1 MALLTASKFGLPESL
16 LARADELSQ
25 FFDST
30 NADSSISVIH
40 RVSDIDTSQV
50 NVRPNI
56 DSSQINICEL
66 LESTAGAA
74 AIKSAFIPPT
84 YMPPP
89 SFEGQSCVYILHLG
103 DDSYYVGE
111 TDSLANRLSQ
121 HRSKGNDWKSAS
133 AVAIQVE
140 GGKSYARELES
151 EMIKSMARLG
161 FHLVSITDGTSIRP
175 RQN

>member
-25 FFDST
+25 YFNST

-40 RVSDIDTSQV
+40 RVSDIDA
-50 NVRPNI
+50 
-56 DSSQINICEL
+56 SQINVREM
-66 LESTAGAA
+66 LENTAGTAA
-74 AIKSAFIPPT
+74 KKSVVIPPT
-84 YMPPP
+84 YIPPP
-89 SFEGQSCVYILHLG
+89 AFEGQSCVYILILG

-111 TDSLANRLSQ
+111 TDSLVSRLSQ
-121 HRSKGNDWKSAS
+121 HRSRGDEWKSAS

-140 GGKSYARELES
+140 GGKSSARELES
-151 EMIKSMARLG
+151 KMIKSMAKLG
-161 FHLVSITDGTSIRP
+161 LHLVSITDGTSIRP